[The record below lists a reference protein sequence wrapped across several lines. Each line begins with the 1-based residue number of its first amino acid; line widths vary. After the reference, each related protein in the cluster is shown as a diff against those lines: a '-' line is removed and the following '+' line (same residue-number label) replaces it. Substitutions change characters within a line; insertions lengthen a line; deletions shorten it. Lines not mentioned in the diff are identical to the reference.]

1 MKIYWEE
8 TIEYAKTQWVVREMV
23 DSMGVNFDGVN
34 LDLAGDCACG
44 LCQL

>member
-23 DSMGVNFDGVN
+23 DSMGVNFDCVN
-34 LDLAGDCACG
+34 LDLAGPCG